1 MLIPTKS
8 EADLLLA
15 QAGRLNPG
23 PWVEHSLSTG
33 RAAQA
38 IAGRHPDL
46 DSDAAYVL
54 GCLHDIGRR
63 EGRTDMRHC
72 LDGYTFLL
80 ECGWKDAARICLTHS
95 FPYKHIDA
103 VFGSWDCTGQEK
115 QFVADYLAGTEY
127 TLYDKL
133 IQLCDALAVPSGFT
147 LMEKRMLEVALRR
160 GTNQYTVAKWKETFA
175 IKAEMERT
183 MGASIYKYL
192 PGVVENT
199 FLELPRQL
207 EEDSQ

>member
-8 EADLLLA
+8 EADQLLA

-23 PWVEHSLSTG
+23 PWVEHSLNTG

-38 IAGRHPDL
+38 IAGRHPEL
-46 DSDAAYVL
+46 NSDAAYVL

-63 EGRTDMRHC
+63 AGRTDMRHC
-72 LDGYTFLL
+72 LDGYTFLH
-80 ECGWKDAARICLTHS
+80 EGGWEDAARICLTHS

-103 VFGSWDCTGQEK
+103 VFGRWDCTGQEK
-115 QFVADYLAGTEY
+115 QFVADFLAGAEY

-133 IQLCDALAVPSGFT
+133 VQLCDALAMPSGFC

-160 GTNQYTVAKWKETFA
+160 GTNRHTLAKWKATFA
-175 IKAEMERT
+175 VKAEIESAL
-183 MGASIYKYL
+183 GASIYELL

-199 FLELPRQL
+199 FPELPP
-207 EEDSQ
+207 EEESP